1 MGKLVL
7 DDTVTCG
14 SLCSYSVPP
23 ETQSHADSVHSFCL
37 ASKTA
42 KQWVSH
48 CSLTKGSHFAAVG
61 VEKLVMAEAG
71 GTRWYCSHMKVAR
84 QGCFY
89 EILPF
94 QGRIGL

>member
-1 MGKLVL
+1 M
-7 DDTVTCG
+7 
-14 SLCSYSVPP
+14 
-23 ETQSHADSVHSFCL
+23 HSFCL

-71 GTRWYCSHMKVAR
+71 GTRRFCSRMKVAHQGFFMKYWLPKEELVCDGLFR
-84 QGCFY
+84 Q
-89 EILPF
+89 
-94 QGRIGL
+94 